1 MHQGLHCTDGLH
13 ASAGTNP
20 GANFMTIMHMVGTHH
35 HPLQVRATSL
45 QELVYKQG
53 QAGITKASVSITF
66 HNNDP
71 RSGPAGYEDKE
82 YITVTRTIVI
92 GGRNKY
98 TINGHAVLEGKVQ
111 VRVRGQLFS
120 VGMFGRMAKEQH
132 HTLGR
137 VRACR
142 ARQEGSAGNGALP
155 GQD

>member
-1 MHQGLHCTDGLH
+1 
-13 ASAGTNP
+13 
-20 GANFMTIMHMVGTHH
+20 MVDLHH
-35 HPLQVRATSL
+35 HPVKVRATSL

-111 VRVRGQLFS
+111 VRMSGQLIS
-120 VGMFGRMAKEQH
+120 VGVGGRMAKKQR
-132 HTLGR
+132 HTFGTGR
-137 VRACR
+137 A
-142 ARQEGSAGNGALP
+142 AGMQSKA
-155 GQD
+155 

>member
-1 MHQGLHCTDGLH
+1 MLGLHYH
-13 ASAGTNP
+13 AGK
-20 GANFMTIMHMVGTHH
+20 
-35 HPLQVRATSL
+35 VRATSL

-111 VRVRGQLFS
+111 VRMSGQLIIWVW
-120 VGMFGRMAKEQH
+120 VGAWRKSNAIPVAQAESCMHAERAKG
-132 HTLGR
+132 L
-137 VRACR
+137 CW
-142 ARQEGSAGNGALP
+142 
-155 GQD
+155 